1 LSLSI
6 RLSLVPASRCCLF
19 GLLASVLFATDLPAA
34 NEGGRLLYR
43 YRNEQG
49 VMVLSEQIPPEQ
61 VGQEYS
67 VLTPS
72 GRVIKVVPKTL
83 SKEEAERR
91 QVELEQQK
99 QQQEYDRSLLNRY
112 SSVRDI
118 EAARQR
124 KVTEIDARQALES
137 HNRTALQRELD
148 RQLSQAAQLE
158 LNGQPVSQLAR
169 DNIDNIRLQLS
180 EIDRKIE
187 FLRNESQRV
196 RSDFDRD
203 IARFQQ
209 LTRKSGEGEH
219 PNPGTDRSP

>member
-1 LSLSI
+1 MSLSI

-91 QVELEQQK
+91 QV
-99 QQQEYDRSLLNRY
+99 
-112 SSVRDI
+112 
-118 EAARQR
+118 
-124 KVTEIDARQALES
+124 
-137 HNRTALQRELD
+137 
-148 RQLSQAAQLE
+148 
-158 LNGQPVSQLAR
+158 
-169 DNIDNIRLQLS
+169 
-180 EIDRKIE
+180 
-187 FLRNESQRV
+187 
-196 RSDFDRD
+196 
-203 IARFQQ
+203 
-209 LTRKSGEGEH
+209 
-219 PNPGTDRSP
+219 

>member
-1 LSLSI
+1 LSI

-169 DNIDNIRLQLS
+169 DNIDNIRLH
-180 EIDRKIE
+180 
-187 FLRNESQRV
+187 LRLKV
-196 RSDFDRD
+196 
-203 IARFQQ
+203 
-209 LTRKSGEGEH
+209 
-219 PNPGTDRSP
+219 